1 MNLKKSSK
9 FAIGIAAI
17 IFIIIIAIIS
27 SYAVNK
33 SGIKKLEEKAMGY
46 VNDEDFGPAST
57 IYSRLYTKTGD
68 KKYEK
73 EREETAKLKEESKVY
88 HQGEAKLEEGDYL
101 SAIRIL
107 ARIDRQDSRYYE
119 KANGKLKEAEDNI
132 ISEVN
137 KALEDDNVY
146 FASSILKDYVKVVG
160 DSEKAN
166 ELLSK
171 VNLQAPDEDVDED
184 DDNTSTNVS
193 KVETEELPEN
203 PKNWIGKTVEIKAAR
218 SNLRSEPSLDG
229 RVVGLALKGDAI
241 SIKKIKNDGSRIWC
255 YGTITKA
262 KDGKQVEAW
271 ISGKLL
277 Q

>member
-1 MNLKKSSK
+1 MNLKKSNK

-33 SGIKKLEEKAMGY
+33 SGIRKLEEEAMEY
-46 VNDEDFGPAST
+46 INDEDFGPASS

-68 KKYEK
+68 KTYQKK
-73 EREETAKLKEESKVY
+73 REETTKLKEESKVY
-88 HQGEAKLEEGDYL
+88 HQGETKLEEADYF
-101 SAIRIL
+101 SAIKIL

-119 KANGKLKEAEDNI
+119 KANKKLKEAEDNI
-132 ISEVN
+132 ITEAK
-137 KALEDDNVY
+137 KAIEDDNVY
-146 FASSILKDYVKVVG
+146 FASSILNDYLKVVG

-171 VNLQAPDEDVDED
+171 VKSQTPGED
-184 DDNTSTNVS
+184 DDGEESSDTNSS
-193 KVETEELPEN
+193 KVETDELPES
-203 PKNWIGKTVEIKAAR
+203 PKNWVGKTVEIKAQR
-218 SNLRSEPSLDG
+218 SNLRAEPDLNG
-229 RVVGLALKGDAI
+229 KVVGLAVKGDAI
-241 SIKKIKNDGSRIWC
+241 KIKKIKNDGSRIWC
-255 YGTITKA
+255 YGTITKS

-277 Q
+277 K

>member
-1 MNLKKSSK
+1 M
-9 FAIGIAAI
+9 
-17 IFIIIIAIIS
+17 
-27 SYAVNK
+27 
-33 SGIKKLEEKAMGY
+33 
-46 VNDEDFGPAST
+46 
-57 IYSRLYTKTGD
+57 
-68 KKYEK
+68 
-73 EREETAKLKEESKVY
+73 
-88 HQGEAKLEEGDYL
+88 
-101 SAIRIL
+101 
-107 ARIDRQDSRYYE
+107 
-119 KANGKLKEAEDNI
+119 
-132 ISEVN
+132 
-137 KALEDDNVY
+137 Y

>member
-33 SGIKKLEEKAMGY
+33 SGIKKLEEEAMSY

-68 KKYEK
+68 KKYQK
-73 EREETAKLKEESKVY
+73 EREETTKLKSESKIY
-88 HQGEAKLEEGDYL
+88 HQGETKLEEGDYL
-101 SAIRIL
+101 SAIKIL

-137 KALEDDNVY
+137 KAIEDDNVY

-171 VNLQAPDEDVDED
+171 VNLQAPDEDTDEED
-184 DDNTSTNVS
+184 DNSTNSSNV
-193 KVETEELPEN
+193 KTEELPES
-203 PKNWIGKTVEIKAAR
+203 PKNWVGKTVEIKAQR
-218 SNLRSEPSLDG
+218 SNLRAEPDLNG
-229 RVVGLALKGDAI
+229 RVVGLAIKGDVI
-241 SIKKIKNDGSRIWC
+241 KIKKIKNDGNRIWC
-255 YGTITKA
+255 YGTITKS

>member
-33 SGIKKLEEKAMGY
+33 SGIKKLEEEAMSY

-68 KKYEK
+68 KKYQK
-73 EREETAKLKEESKVY
+73 EREETTKLKSESKIY
-88 HQGEAKLEEGDYL
+88 HQGETKLEEGDYL
-101 SAIRIL
+101 SAIKIL

-119 KANGKLKEAEDNI
+119 KANAKLKEAEDNI
-132 ISEVN
+132 ISEAN
-137 KALEDDNVY
+137 KAIEDDNVY

-171 VNLQAPDEDVDED
+171 VNLQAPDEDTDEED
-184 DDNTSTNVS
+184 DNSTNSSNV
-193 KVETEELPEN
+193 KTEELPES
-203 PKNWIGKTVEIKAAR
+203 PKNWVGKTVEIKAQR
-218 SNLRSEPSLDG
+218 SNLRAEPDLNG
-229 RVVGLALKGDAI
+229 RVVGLAIKGDVI
-241 SIKKIKNDGSRIWC
+241 KIKKRKNDGNRTWC
-255 YGTITKA
+255 YGTITKS

>member
-33 SGIKKLEEKAMGY
+33 SGIKKLEEEAMSY

-68 KKYEK
+68 KKYQK
-73 EREETAKLKEESKVY
+73 EREETTKLKSESKIY
-88 HQGEAKLEEGDYL
+88 HQGETKLEEGDYL
-101 SAIRIL
+101 SAIKIL
-107 ARIDRQDSRYYE
+107 ARIDRLDSRYYE

-137 KALEDDNVY
+137 KAIEDDNVY

-171 VNLQAPDEDVDED
+171 VNLQAPDEDTDEED
-184 DDNTSTNVS
+184 DNITNS
-193 KVETEELPEN
+193 SNVETEELPES
-203 PKNWIGKTVEIKAAR
+203 PKNWVGKTVEIKAQR
-218 SNLRSEPSLDG
+218 SNLRAEPDLNG
-229 RVVGLALKGDAI
+229 RVVGLAIKGDVI
-241 SIKKIKNDGSRIWC
+241 KIKKIKNDGNRIWC
-255 YGTITKA
+255 YGTITKS

>member
-1 MNLKKSSK
+1 MNLKKSNK

-33 SGIKKLEEKAMGY
+33 SGIRKLEEEAMEY
-46 VNDEDFGPAST
+46 INDEDFGPASS

-68 KKYEK
+68 KTYQKK
-73 EREETAKLKEESKVY
+73 REETTKLKEESKVY
-88 HQGEAKLEEGDYL
+88 HQGETKLEEADYF
-101 SAIRIL
+101 SAIKIL

-119 KANGKLKEAEDNI
+119 KANKKLKEAEDNI
-132 ISEVN
+132 ISEAK
-137 KALEDDNVY
+137 KAIEDDNVY
-146 FASSILKDYVKVVG
+146 FASSILNDYLKVVG

-171 VNLQAPDEDVDED
+171 VKSQTPGED
-184 DDNTSTNVS
+184 DDGEESSDTNSS
-193 KVETEELPEN
+193 KVETDELPES
-203 PKNWIGKTVEIKAAR
+203 PKNWVGKTVEIKAQR
-218 SNLRSEPSLDG
+218 SNLRAEPDLNG
-229 RVVGLALKGDAI
+229 KVVGLAVKGDAI
-241 SIKKIKNDGSRIWC
+241 KIKKIKNDGSRIWC

-277 Q
+277 K

>member
-1 MNLKKSSK
+1 MNLKKSNK

-33 SGIKKLEEKAMGY
+33 SGIKKLEEEAMEY
-46 VNDEDFGPAST
+46 INDEDFGPASS

-68 KKYEK
+68 KTYQKK
-73 EREETAKLKEESKVY
+73 REETTKLKEESKVY
-88 HQGEAKLEEGDYL
+88 HQGETKLEEADYF
-101 SAIRIL
+101 SAIKIL

-119 KANGKLKEAEDNI
+119 KANKKLKEAEDDI
-132 ISEVN
+132 ISEAK
-137 KALEDDNVY
+137 KAIEDDNVY
-146 FASSILKDYVKVVG
+146 FASSILNDYLKVVG

-171 VNLQAPDEDVDED
+171 VKSQTPGED
-184 DDNTSTNVS
+184 DDGEESSDTNSS
-193 KVETEELPEN
+193 KVETDELPES
-203 PKNWIGKTVEIKAAR
+203 PKNWVGKTVEIKAQR
-218 SNLRSEPSLDG
+218 SNLRAEPDLNG
-229 RVVGLALKGDAI
+229 KVVGLAVKGDAI
-241 SIKKIKNDGSRIWC
+241 KIKKIKSDGSRIWC

-277 Q
+277 K

>member
-33 SGIKKLEEKAMGY
+33 SGIKKLEEEAMSY

-68 KKYEK
+68 KKYQK
-73 EREETAKLKEESKVY
+73 EREETTKLKSESKIY
-88 HQGEAKLEEGDYL
+88 HQGETKLEEGDYL
-101 SAIRIL
+101 SAIKIL
-107 ARIDRQDSRYYE
+107 VRIDRQDSRYYE

-137 KALEDDNVY
+137 KAIEDDNVY

-171 VNLQAPDEDVDED
+171 VNLQAPDEDTDEENG
-184 DDNTSTNVS
+184 NTNINSSN
-193 KVETEELPEN
+193 VETEELPES
-203 PKNWIGKTVEIKAAR
+203 PKNWVGKTVEIKAQR
-218 SNLRSEPSLDG
+218 SNLRAEPDLNG
-229 RVVGLALKGDAI
+229 RVVGLAIKGDVI
-241 SIKKIKNDGSRIWC
+241 KIKKIKNDGNRIWC
-255 YGTITKA
+255 YGTITKS

>member
-33 SGIKKLEEKAMGY
+33 SGIKKLEEEAMSY

-68 KKYEK
+68 KKYQK
-73 EREETAKLKEESKVY
+73 EREETTKLKSESKIY
-88 HQGEAKLEEGDYL
+88 HQGETKLEEGDYL
-101 SAIRIL
+101 SAIKIL

-137 KALEDDNVY
+137 KAIEDDNVY

-171 VNLQAPDEDVDED
+171 VNLQAPDEDTDEED
-184 DDNTSTNVS
+184 DNSTNS
-193 KVETEELPEN
+193 SNVETEELPES
-203 PKNWIGKTVEIKAAR
+203 PKNWVGKTVEIKAQR
-218 SNLRSEPSLDG
+218 SNLRAEPDLNG
-229 RVVGLALKGDAI
+229 RVVGLAVKGDVI
-241 SIKKIKNDGSRIWC
+241 KIKKIKNDGNRIWC
-255 YGTITKA
+255 YGTITKS